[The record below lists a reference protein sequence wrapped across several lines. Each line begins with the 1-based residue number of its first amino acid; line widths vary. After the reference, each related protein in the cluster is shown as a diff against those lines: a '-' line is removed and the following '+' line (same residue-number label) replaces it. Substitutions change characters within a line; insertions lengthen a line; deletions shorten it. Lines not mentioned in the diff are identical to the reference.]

1 MDRSLLDSALA
12 EDIGSGDITSRYF
25 IPPGQRGRAR
35 IVARQRMVV
44 SGLGPAREVF
54 SAIDAGVGV
63 SVAVADGD
71 ALECG
76 GVILEAEGLVR
87 SLLTAERIALNFLQH
102 LGGVATLTRR
112 FVEAVAG
119 TRAAILDTRKTL
131 PGWRA
136 LEKAAVRHGGGL
148 NHRMGLHDAV
158 LVKDNHIAAA
168 RAAGLDLGA
177 IVGRVRAENPGILVQ
192 FEADTLEQVQEF
204 VGLGADAILLD
215 NMSLD
220 ELRRAVALVGGRC
233 RTEASGGVT
242 LETVRSIAETGV
254 DLISIGA
261 LTHSA
266 PAADISME
274 LRGLPDEVRQTPCG
288 PPD

>member
-1 MDRSLLDSALA
+1 MDRSLIEVALA
-12 EDIGSGDITSRYF
+12 EDIGPGDVTSRYF
-25 IPPGQRGRAR
+25 IPPDQGGRAR
-35 IVARQRMVV
+35 IVARQRLVV
-44 SGLGPAREVF
+44 SGLEPASAVF
-54 SAIDAGVGV
+54 TAIDTGVRV
-63 SVAVADGD
+63 SPAVADGD
-71 ALECG
+71 SVERG
-76 GVILEAEGLVR
+76 GFILEAEGPVR
-87 SLLTAERIALNFLQH
+87 SLLAAERTALNFLQH
-102 LGGVATLTRR
+102 LSGVATLTRR
-112 FVEAVAG
+112 FVDAVAG

-136 LEKAAVRHGGGL
+136 LEKAAVRHGGGR

-168 RAAGLDLGA
+168 LAVGLDLSA
-177 IVGRVRAENPGILVQ
+177 IVGRVRAENPGMFLQ

-204 VGLGADAILLD
+204 VALGADAILLD

-220 ELRRAVALVGGRC
+220 DLRRAVALVGGRC

-242 LETVRSIAETGV
+242 IETVRSIAETGV
-254 DLISIGA
+254 DLISVGA

-274 LRGLPDEVRQTPCG
+274 LG
-288 PPD
+288 

>member
-71 ALECG
+71 ALESG